1 MISDFKSILDLIKT
15 FPSEQECITRMEQIR
30 WNGNVISPFDPES
43 KIYKCAGNKYKCKN
57 TGKYF
62 NVKTNTIFDNT
73 KIPLVKWFM
82 ALYVFSSHKKGIS
95 SHQLA
100 KDIDVTQKT
109 AWFILHRLRYAFN
122 HPDFNI
128 KFTDEVQVDE
138 TYMGGREANKHKKK
152 KAGGTQGRNTTSKK
166 PVIGL
171 RDKDG
176 HVYAQ
181 VVNDVGRKTIEDIID
196 KMVPAGATVYTDEW
210 LSYNR
215 LHEKY
220 NHKRVNHG
228 AKQFVNEMAHTNGV
242 ENFWSHLKRGIDSQ
256 YHWVSKHHLQSYVNE
271 FVLRFN
277 TRKKGTAER
286 FDYILSNI
294 VGRLTYDDLI
304 DIKNAAHR
312 VKNIKPT
319 NPAIG

>member
-1 MISDFKSILDLIKT
+1 MISDFKSILDLVKT
-15 FPSEQECITRMEQIR
+15 FPSEQECITRLEQIR
-30 WNGNVISPFDPES
+30 WNGNVLSPFDPES
-43 KIYKCAGNKYKCKN
+43 KVYNCAGDKYKCKT

-82 ALYVFSSHKKGIS
+82 ALYIFSSHKKGIS

-100 KDIDVTQKT
+100 KDVDVTQKT

-138 TYMGGREANKHKKK
+138 SYMGGKEANKHKNK
-152 KAGGTQGRNTTSKK
+152 KAGGTQGRNVTSKK

-171 RDKDG
+171 RDKNG
-176 HVYAQ
+176 QVYAK

-196 KMVPAGATVYTDEW
+196 KMVPEGVTVYTDEW
-210 LSYNR
+210 ISYNR
-215 LHEKY
+215 LKDRY
-220 NHKRVNHG
+220 DHKRVNHG
-228 AKQFVNEMAHTNGV
+228 AKQFVNGMAHTNGV
-242 ENFWSHLKRGIDSQ
+242 ENFWSHLKRGIDAN

-277 TRKKGTAER
+277 TRKSGTAER
-286 FDYILSNI
+286 FDYILANI

-304 DIKNAAHR
+304 SVRNVLPR
-312 VKNIKPT
+312 TKNIKPA
-319 NPAIG
+319 NPSLR